1 MRTAPALPRSV
12 IRLLPA
18 RRVPVVPVVTIL
30 LFVVLWIVFALESVQ
45 KGGSDNATVL
55 FRFGATTSATLSD
68 RELWR
73 LVAST
78 FVHRGFAHIAVNA
91 LVLLVTGSIAET
103 LYGRLRYLALY
114 LAAGVGGALT
124 TVLVS
129 GPGDIGV
136 GASGALY
143 GLAGAIIVATWTR
156 RGALSRETARDLRLL
171 LVVTVPASLLA
182 GLALH
187 MSIAAHIGGVVTGT
201 LLALV
206 MELALGTGRR
216 REAAPASNAA
226 SAFSGVL
233 IAGAAV
239 MLLTWFG
246 PHHGLPSDRVGRLI
260 GDGIA
265 HLKQGNTRAAIAD
278 DTQAL
283 RIDPHNAI
291 AYDQRGLAKFYTSD
305 THGALADYG
314 HALALD
320 PHNAFV
326 YLQRGLA
333 RGRLGDLSGMAADE
347 SQALRLLPS
356 LAAAYYY
363 RGIARANL
371 HDTAQAG
378 ADLQRAATLFAA
390 QHDRNGYAHA
400 EATLAALQR

>member
-1 MRTAPALPRSV
+1 MNVMRTAPALPRSV
-12 IRLLPA
+12 TRLLPA
-18 RRVPVVPVVTIL
+18 RRVPAVTVL
-30 LFVVLWIVFALESVQ
+30 LFVALWIVFALESVQ
-45 KGGSDNATVL
+45 KGGSDNAAVL

-78 FVHRGFAHIAVNA
+78 FVHRGLAHIAVNA
-91 LVLLVTGSIAET
+91 LVLLVVGSIAET

-114 LAAGVGGALT
+114 LAAGVGGAVV

-143 GLAGAIIVATWTR
+143 GLAGATIVGTWTQR
-156 RGALSRETARDLRLL
+156 DALPRETARDLRLL
-171 LVVTVPASLLA
+171 FIVTVPSSLLA

-187 MSIAAHIGGVVTGT
+187 MSIAAHVGGFITGT

-206 MELALGTGRR
+206 MELVLGMGQR
-216 REAAPASNAA
+216 REAASSPAA

-246 PHHGLPSDRVGRLI
+246 PHHVLPSDRVGSLI

-278 DTQAL
+278 DTAAL